1 MNWEKEIVAEE
12 DMEENQDVPENSLMT
27 FHIPEDMKDIRID
40 KCLLLLT
47 DSFSRSYIQK
57 LIRSGYVHVGACPVK
72 ANYKVKQGDR
82 VQVFIPEPV
91 ETDVLPED
99 IPLDILYEDSDL
111 LVVNKPKGMVVHPA
125 AGHYSGTLVN
135 GLLSYCTE

>member
-47 DSFSRSYIQK
+47 DSFSRSGADMYMWA
-57 LIRSGYVHVGACPVK
+57 HV
-72 ANYKVKQGDR
+72 
-82 VQVFIPEPV
+82 
-91 ETDVLPED
+91 
-99 IPLDILYEDSDL
+99 
-111 LVVNKPKGMVVHPA
+111 
-125 AGHYSGTLVN
+125 
-135 GLLSYCTE
+135 LSRPTTK